1 MDPESKLFYRKLLDF
16 GPGVGFREGL
26 RKFEEEKRIED
37 EVRSNLNQDI
47 AMNPN
52 KRFLNNYMK
61 DKNLASHHFFDIP
74 EDVPGFPKKE
84 EDLYKNIEN
93 LDDPMD
99 FDKFI
104 RLPGMDLA

>member
-1 MDPESKLFYRKLLDF
+1 
-16 GPGVGFREGL
+16 
-26 RKFEEEKRIED
+26 
-37 EVRSNLNQDI
+37 
-47 AMNPN
+47 
-52 KRFLNNYMK
+52 MK

-84 EDLYKNIEN
+84 EDLYKNIED